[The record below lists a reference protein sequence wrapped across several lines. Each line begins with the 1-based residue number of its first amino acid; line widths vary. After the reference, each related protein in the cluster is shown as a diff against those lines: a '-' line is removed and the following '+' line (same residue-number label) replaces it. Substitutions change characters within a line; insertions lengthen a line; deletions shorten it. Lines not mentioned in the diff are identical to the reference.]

1 MKTRHPARL
10 LLLFFLMFPIHETA
24 RAQQQDISEFEQ
36 RIAKINE
43 QIKDLK
49 VKIAEEGQKESSVL
63 STLAKF
69 GMTKE
74 LLGKEL
80 KANSLILEK
89 TEGELKGIKENIL
102 KRQTLLDRERE
113 AVERTLIT
121 LYKFGRFDFME
132 FALKTN
138 RLETLLSQSKNLS
151 YLARYQD
158 AALQRYVNALAE
170 LQSAEARLDG
180 KKKEISELIRISGEK
195 KKEIETEEQKS
206 RELAEKIQ
214 MNRKSYGQVLGEL
227 HQSAG
232 QLQELIRKI
241 GSQEYSLTFN
251 LIPLYEKKGKLLWPL
266 DGKIITAFGL
276 QKHPRFNTT
285 TLNNGIEIS
294 PKKGRVAISAVH
306 PGRVVFS
313 DDFQG
318 YGKLVILDHGMGYYS
333 LYGHCS
339 EFLVGKGDAVKAG
352 QPIAMVGDTGS
363 LKGECLYF
371 ELRFKTKALDPLQ
384 WLRRK

>member
-1 MKTRHPARL
+1 MKIRHPAL
-10 LLLFFLMFPIHETA
+10 SLPLFILIITFGRPA
-24 RAQQQDISEFEQ
+24 RAQQQDISEFEK
-36 RIAKINE
+36 RVAKINE

-49 VKIAEEGQKESSVL
+49 AKIAEEGKKESSVL
-63 STLAKF
+63 SALAKS
-69 GMTKE
+69 GMTRE
-74 LLGKEL
+74 LLRKEL
-80 KANSLILEK
+80 KANSMILEK
-89 TEGELKGIKENIL
+89 TESELKAIKTDIVE
-102 KRQTLLDRERE
+102 RQSLLDRERV

-121 LYKFGRFDFME
+121 LYKFGRFDFLE

-138 RLETLLSQSKNLS
+138 RLETLLSQNKNLS

-158 AALQRYVNALAE
+158 ASLQHYVLALEE
-170 LQSAEARLDG
+170 LRSAENRLDA
-180 KKKEISELIRISGEK
+180 KKSEVGELLRISGEK
-195 KKEIETEEQKS
+195 KKAIEEEERRN
-206 RELAEKIQ
+206 RELAEKIRN
-214 MNRKSYGQVLGEL
+214 NRKSYEQVLGEL

-266 DGKIITAFGL
+266 EGKIITAFGL

-294 PKKGRVAISAVH
+294 PKKGRIAISAVH

-384 WLRRK
+384 WLRRR